1 MIEVHRYRMM
11 TAELFTEWMDV
22 YENLAEDERFELVEC
37 AEYARALSDVGATLR
52 YDAAGRLFVRID
64 DLQPI

>member
-11 TAELFTEWMDV
+11 TAELFTERMDV

-37 AEYARALSDVGATLR
+37 AEYA
-52 YDAAGRLFVRID
+52 GR
-64 DLQPI
+64 